1 MSYHTLMAEL
11 EALEQAAPAQTP
23 RYKEKFGAADAVFY
37 AQMRLALQIIKPATD
52 VPTTE
57 CKSVLLESNQGS
69 TDIQPAGNC
78 ENSLREDEEEETF
91 SDDKEERFAANDS
104 LFDHLRVAL
113 QSTNEPPERDY
124 QHPPPA
130 PLCPPP
136 LLTQTSFPGA
146 SGSSHAMHP
155 FRRGMLQK
163 WSSMVDETRKSKA
176 DARKPEQ
183 EEPAAFGQSGKNLR
197 SALRRSN
204 SPSSTTT
211 TPRGSFH
218 SAQGPFLPSSGTPE
232 GSFHGTQGSFRDT
245 RGSSFRSVASH
256 VSFDSSVDFE
266 THSGPDR
273 GSFWDGAD

>member
-37 AQMRLALQIIKPATD
+37 AQMRLALQIIKPAND
-52 VPTTE
+52 IPAND
-57 CKSVLLESNQGS
+57 CKTVLRESKRGS
-69 TDIQPAGNC
+69 ADIQPASNC
-78 ENSLREDEEEETF
+78 ENTLREDEEEEIF
-91 SDDKEERFAANDS
+91 SDGKEERFAADDA
-104 LFDHLRVAL
+104 LFEHLHAAL
-113 QSTNEPPERDY
+113 QFTNEPPERVH
-124 QHPPPA
+124 QLPPPA
-130 PLCPPP
+130 PVCPPP

-163 WSSMVDETRKSKA
+163 WSSMVDDTQKSKA
-176 DARKPEQ
+176 DTKQMQQ
-183 EEPAAFGQSGKNLR
+183 EEPAAFGRSGKHLR

-211 TPRGSFH
+211 PRGSFC
-218 SAQGPFLPSSGTPE
+218 STQGLLAPSDTPQ
-232 GSFHGTQGSFRDT
+232 GSFHDT